1 MVSFN
6 KVTVYGVRNI
16 VQPNVEVLSRQ
27 YNTPLMLKVC

>member
-6 KVTVYGVRNI
+6 KATVYGVCNI